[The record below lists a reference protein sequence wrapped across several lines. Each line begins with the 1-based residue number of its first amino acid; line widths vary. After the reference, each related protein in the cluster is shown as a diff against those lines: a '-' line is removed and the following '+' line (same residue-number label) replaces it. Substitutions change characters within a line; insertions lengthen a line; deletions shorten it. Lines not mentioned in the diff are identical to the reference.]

1 MSEGDIKINITKQFQ
16 TYKNYNNKANY
27 STLNPVLDNE
37 LCLFDINNEND
48 ELIGVSL

>member
-1 MSEGDIKINITKQFQ
+1 MPKGDIKDIISKEFQIN
-16 TYKNYNNKANY
+16 KNYNNKVNY

-48 ELIGVSL
+48 ELIGVSS